1 MKLRFLVFTLLLVL
15 AAFAG
20 SAALAQIDPDPL
32 PLCLRA
38 IPFPPSPEITTY
50 EELTACG
57 LYAQETRLECILEIK
72 RPSCYGTAIDG
83 FGAFEHVLFCID
95 WNGDAVFS
103 QSEVVGEVTTHVH
116 NESNG
121 ASAPWNYA
129 VYRDFVP
136 PGGPRT
142 DTGNTTTTTVTI
154 GPTFQARAI
163 LSYNTAPTGC
173 AFVPQFGNV
182 LDFPIRLDPIR

>member
-1 MKLRFLVFTLLLVL
+1 MRFRFLALALPLAL

-20 SAALAQIDPDPL
+20 AAAFAQIEPEPID
-32 PLCLRA
+32 LCLRA
-38 IPFPPSPEITTY
+38 LPFPPPPEITTY

-72 RPSCYGTAIDG
+72 QTGCYGTAIDG

-95 WNGDAVFS
+95 WNGDAAFS

-121 ASAPWNYA
+121 ASPPWNYA

-142 DTGNTTTTTVTI
+142 NLGNTTTTTVTI
-154 GPTFQARAI
+154 GPTYKARAI

-173 AFVPQFGNV
+173 NFVPQFGNV